1 MHYYVVA
8 PGDGWLSVQ
17 KSDGKL
23 HGLCAWTK
31 VEVYKKARGR
41 TYLKVLEGASTGLVG
56 SLADEN
62 ARRYLTKRRP
72 IQGEAVL
79 TVSGQRRVSPWRSRA
94 NKADYGQQMA
104 LMTFGR
110 KAVNVTLNTSTVDWI
125 STYTVIPNGEYRLR
139 APDFPHAQIYTER
152 YRDISPKLRYDR
164 VWFPIEY
171 KDNSRYVHVGNIS
184 NGCVTVVDL
193 ERWAEVYE
201 YLIQHRTPG
210 GQYVGKLVVKP

>member
-23 HGLCAWTK
+23 QGLCAWTK

-41 TYLKVLEGASTGLVG
+41 TYLKVLEGANTGLLG

-72 IQGEAVL
+72 VQGEAVL
-79 TVSGQRRVSPWRSRA
+79 TVSGQRSVSGWYSRA
-94 NKADYGQQMA
+94 NKRYFEQQLA
-104 LMTFGR
+104 VLSHGR
-110 KAVNVTLNTSTVDWI
+110 RTVNVTLNTKLLNEPGSFTP
-125 STYTVIPNGEYRLR
+125 IPHGEYRIK
-139 APDFPHAQIYTER
+139 APDFPHAEDYTEK
-152 YRDISPKLRYDR
+152 YRSVAPTLKYDR

-171 KDNSRYVHVGNIS
+171 GNNSRYVHVGNIS
-184 NGCVTVVDL
+184 DGCVTVLDL
-193 ERWAEVYE
+193 ERWADLYE
-201 YLIQHRTPG
+201 FLIKHRMPG
-210 GQYVGKLVVKP
+210 GRHVGKLVVKP